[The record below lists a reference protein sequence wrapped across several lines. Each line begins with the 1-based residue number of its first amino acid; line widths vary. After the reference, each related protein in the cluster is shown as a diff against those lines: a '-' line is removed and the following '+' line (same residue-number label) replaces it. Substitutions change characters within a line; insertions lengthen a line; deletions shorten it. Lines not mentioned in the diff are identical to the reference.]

1 MIIFRYLFAETV
13 KSQIAVLFI
22 LSLIFVSQQFVA
34 LLSKV
39 MTGALPANLVME
51 MLLYTMPA
59 LGTLILPVSLFIGI
73 LFAHGRLYAESE
85 MVILTACGYTPSR
98 ILMSSLLLSSVTI
111 GLVAFNAFIYAP
123 TAEEGRV
130 QLLENVDADVG
141 LATLK
146 QGRFESLDGGL
157 AVVYV
162 ESYDSDKSL
171 RKIFIAK
178 SPSQEGERPSIV
190 LADKGNVESDD
201 NGSQWL
207 KLSQGLRYEGEFSQ
221 RDFRIVDFSEYR
233 VFIQEQDVSERG
245 RKTKAL
251 PTSALWN
258 SNEFE
263 HKVELQ
269 WRIAQVV
276 AIPLLT
282 LLVVPLAM
290 VNPRQGRY
298 AKLFPALLM
307 FLTYFMLLS
316 AARSAI
322 LDEKL
327 PLAFGFWSVHLGVL
341 TLAIWFN
348 LANFSWYHRL
358 VQKMK
363 VRFYRGNSSD

>member
-1 MIIFRYLFAETV
+1 MIIFRYLFIETV

-39 MTGALPANLVME
+39 MTGALPANLVIE
-51 MLLYTMPA
+51 MLMYSMPA

-85 MVILTACGYTPSR
+85 MIILTACGYSPNR
-98 ILMSSLLLSSVTI
+98 ILISSLLLSSLTI
-111 GLVAFNAFIYAP
+111 VIVGFNAFVYAP
-123 TAEEGRV
+123 ISEEGKV
-130 QLLENVDADVG
+130 QLRETVDADVG

-146 QGRFESLDGGL
+146 QGRFESLDGGR

-162 ESYDSDKSL
+162 ESYDGDKAL
-171 RKIFIAK
+171 RKVFIAK
-178 SPSQEGERPSIV
+178 SPSDANERPSIV
-190 LADKGNVESDD
+190 LAEKGNVEAGEQ
-201 NGSQWL
+201 GSQWL
-207 KLSQGLRYEGEFSQ
+207 KLSQGLRYEGELSQKDFS
-221 RDFRIVDFSEYR
+221 IVDFSAYR
-233 VFIQEQDVSERG
+233 VLIKDQDVQERG

-251 PTSALWN
+251 STVELWN
-258 SNEFE
+258 SDNFE

-298 AKLFPALLM
+298 AKLFPALLL
-307 FLTYFMLLS
+307 FLAYFMLLS

-322 LDEKL
+322 LDGQL
-327 PLAFGFWSVHLGVL
+327 PLFPGFWLVHAGALL
-341 TLAIWFN
+341 MAIWFN
-348 LANFSWYHRL
+348 LGNFSWYHHAVNNIKTRWN
-358 VQKMK
+358 
-363 VRFYRGNSSD
+363 RGTARD

>member
-1 MIIFRYLFAETV
+1 VIIFRYLFAETV

-39 MTGALPANLVME
+39 MTGALPANLVIE

-111 GLVAFNAFIYAP
+111 GLVAFNAFVYAP

-130 QLLENVDADVG
+130 KLRENIDADVG

-146 QGRFESLDGGL
+146 QGRFESLDGGR

-162 ESYDSDKSL
+162 ESYDSKKAM

-178 SPSQEGERPSIV
+178 SPSEEGERPSIV
-190 LADKGNVESDD
+190 LADKGNVESDE

-207 KLSQGLRYEGEFSQ
+207 KLSQGLRYEGELSQ
-221 RDFRIVDFSEYR
+221 RDFRIVDFSTYR
-233 VFIQEQDVSERG
+233 VFIQEQDVRERG
-245 RKTKAL
+245 RRTKAL
-251 PTSALWN
+251 PTSELWN
-258 SNEFE
+258 STEFE

-276 AIPLLT
+276 SIPLLT

-316 AARSAI
+316 AARSSI
-322 LDEKL
+322 LDDKL
-327 PLAFGFWSVHLGVL
+327 PLSIGFWLVHSGVL
-341 TLAIWFN
+341 ALAISFN
-348 LANFSWYHRL
+348 LANYSWYHHL
-358 VQKMK
+358 VYKVKM
-363 VRFYRGNSSD
+363 RFSRGNKQ

>member
-1 MIIFRYLFAETV
+1 M

-39 MTGALPANLVME
+39 MTGALPANLVIE
-51 MLLYTMPA
+51 MLLYTMPT

-98 ILMSSLLLSSVTI
+98 ILMSSLLVSSVTI
-111 GLVAFNAFIYAP
+111 GLVVFNAFIYAP
-123 TAEEGRV
+123 IAEEGRV

-146 QGRFESLDGGL
+146 QGRFESLNGGL

-162 ESYDSDKSL
+162 ESYDSDKSM

-233 VFIQEQDVSERG
+233 VFIQQQDVSERG

-251 PTSALWN
+251 PTSELWN
-258 SNEFE
+258 STEFE

-282 LLVVPLAM
+282 LLVVPLAR

-298 AKLFPALLM
+298 AKLFPALLL

-316 AARSAI
+316 AAHSSI

-327 PLAFGFWSVHLGVL
+327 PLAFGFWIVHLGVL
-341 TLAIWFN
+341 SLAIWFN
-348 LANFSWYHRL
+348 LANYSWYHHA

-363 VRFYRGNSSD
+363 VRFSRGKNSD